1 MKFVFSVAQDN
12 RNKDVIIMILN
23 INNIPQSNTPLAESA
38 ASKRTVELHN
48 IFSTEV
54 LNNTRQA
61 FEKMHNLKIIKTQD
75 FEKVNTIITKI
86 VTDKNENQPQQATP
100 FENGA

>member
-1 MKFVFSVAQDN
+1 
-12 RNKDVIIMILN
+12 MILN
-23 INNIPQSNTPLAESA
+23 INNIPQSNTPSAEA
-38 ASKRTVELHN
+38 KKTVELHN

-61 FEKMHNLKIIKTQD
+61 FEKMHNLKIIGTPD

-86 VTDKNENQPQQATP
+86 VTDKNENQPQQAP
-100 FENGA
+100 PLENRA